1 LAEARKLAT
10 IEEQTKTGPFM
21 LLFRTLLLSLL
32 LVSTAQAV
40 VPEAP
45 EINAS
50 GYLLMEMHSGKVL
63 VKKNADQRLEPA
75 SLTKIMTAHV
85 VFEEIAKGKL
95 KLSDM
100 AHISEKAWKT
110 EGSRMF
116 VKVNSD
122 VSVEDLLRGLIIQ
135 SGNDSAVAL
144 AEHVAGS
151 EDAFAGLMNAH
162 SAQLG
167 MTSTN
172 FVNSTGLPHPDH
184 YTTPRDIVKVTEATI
199 RDYPDFYKMYA
210 EKQFTYNEIKQ
221 YNRNN
226 LLWRN
231 NAVDGVKTG
240 HTEAAGFCLVSSAKY
255 DQMRLIAV
263 VMGTESAK
271 ARIKESQALL
281 AFGSR
286 FYETHRL
293 YEAGQ
298 KLTENR
304 VWFGDQKTL
313 ALGIGED
320 VYVTIP
326 RRDYDNL
333 KPTLEVKAKLEA
345 PINKGDSLGTVTVML
360 GNDVVTTRPL
370 VALAQVEKGSLW
382 RRFLDFI
389 YQLLG
394 ME

>member
-1 LAEARKLAT
+1 M
-10 IEEQTKTGPFM
+10 Q
-21 LLFRTLLLSLL
+21 LFRTLLLALFLISN
-32 LVSTAQAV
+32 VQAV

-63 VKKNADQRLEPA
+63 VEKNADQRLEPA

-100 AHISEKAWKT
+100 VHISEKAWKT

-144 AEHVAGS
+144 AEHIAGS

-162 SAQLG
+162 AAQLG

-184 YTTPRDIVKVTEATI
+184 YTTPSDIVKVTAATI
-199 RDYPDFYKMYA
+199 RDYPDFYPMYA

-304 VWFGDQKTL
+304 VWFGDQKIL

-345 PINKGDSLGTVTVML
+345 PINKGDSLGNVTVML

>member
-1 LAEARKLAT
+1 MAEARKLAP
-10 IEEQTKTGPFM
+10 IEKQTKTGPFM
-21 LLFRTLLLSLL
+21 QLFSTLLLSLFL
-32 LVSTAQAV
+32 ISTAQAV

-50 GYLLMEMHSGKVL
+50 GYLLMEMHSGKIL
-63 VKKNADQRLEPA
+63 VEKNADQRLEPA

-100 AHISEKAWKT
+100 VHISEKAWKT

-144 AEHVAGS
+144 AEHIAGS

-162 SAQLG
+162 AAQLG

-184 YTTPRDIVKVTEATI
+184 YTTPSDIVKVTAATI
-199 RDYPDFYKMYA
+199 RDYPDFYPMYA

-304 VWFGDQKTL
+304 VWFGDQKIL

-345 PINKGDSLGTVTVML
+345 PINKGDSLGNVTVML

>member
-1 LAEARKLAT
+1 M
-10 IEEQTKTGPFM
+10 Q
-21 LLFRTLLLSLL
+21 LFRTLLLALFLISN
-32 LVSTAQAV
+32 AQAV
-40 VPEAP
+40 VPAAP

-63 VKKNADQRLEPA
+63 VEKNADQRLEPA
-75 SLTKIMTAHV
+75 SLTKIMTAHI

-95 KLSDM
+95 NLSDM
-100 AHISEKAWKT
+100 VHISEKAWKT

-144 AEHVAGS
+144 AEHIAGS

-162 SAQLG
+162 AAQLG
-167 MTSTN
+167 MTNTN

-184 YTTPRDIVKVTEATI
+184 YTTPSDIVKVTAATI
-199 RDYPDFYKMYA
+199 RDYPDFYPMYA

-345 PINKGDSLGTVTVML
+345 PINKGDSLGNVTVML

>member
-1 LAEARKLAT
+1 M
-10 IEEQTKTGPFM
+10 Q
-21 LLFRTLLLSLL
+21 LFRTLLLSLFL
-32 LVSTAQAV
+32 ISTAQAV

-63 VKKNADQRLEPA
+63 VEKNADQRLEPA

-100 AHISEKAWKT
+100 VHISEKAWKT

-144 AEHVAGS
+144 AEHIAGS

-162 SAQLG
+162 AAQLG

-184 YTTPRDIVKVTEATI
+184 YTTPSDIVKVTAATI
-199 RDYPDFYKMYA
+199 RDYPDFYPMYA

-345 PINKGDSLGTVTVML
+345 PINKGDSLGNVTVML

-370 VALAQVEKGSLW
+370 VALTHVEKGSLW

>member
-1 LAEARKLAT
+1 M
-10 IEEQTKTGPFM
+10 Q
-21 LLFRTLLLSLL
+21 LFRTLLLALFFISN
-32 LVSTAQAV
+32 AQAV

-63 VKKNADQRLEPA
+63 VEKNADQRLEPA

-100 AHISEKAWKT
+100 VHISEKAWKT

-144 AEHVAGS
+144 AEHIAGS

-162 SAQLG
+162 AAQLG

-184 YTTPRDIVKVTEATI
+184 YTTPSDIVKVTAATI
-199 RDYPDFYKMYA
+199 RDYPDFYPMYA

-313 ALGIGED
+313 VLGIGED

-360 GNDVVTTRPL
+360 DNDVVTTRPL
-370 VALAQVEKGSLW
+370 VALEQVEKGSLW

>member
-1 LAEARKLAT
+1 M
-10 IEEQTKTGPFM
+10 Q
-21 LLFRTLLLSLL
+21 LFRTLLLSLFL
-32 LVSTAQAV
+32 ISTAQAV

-63 VKKNADQRLEPA
+63 VEKNADQRLEPA

-95 KLSDM
+95 KLNDM
-100 AHISEKAWKT
+100 VHISEKAWKT

-144 AEHVAGS
+144 AEHIAGS

-162 SAQLG
+162 AAQLG

-184 YTTPRDIVKVTEATI
+184 YTTPSDIVKVTAATI
-199 RDYPDFYKMYA
+199 RDYPDFYPMYA

-304 VWFGDQKTL
+304 VWFGDQKIL

-345 PINKGDSLGTVTVML
+345 PINKGDSLGNVTVML

>member
-1 LAEARKLAT
+1 M
-10 IEEQTKTGPFM
+10 Q
-21 LLFRTLLLSLL
+21 LFRTLLLALFFISN
-32 LVSTAQAV
+32 AQAV

-63 VKKNADQRLEPA
+63 VEKNADQRLEPA

-100 AHISEKAWKT
+100 VHISEKAWKT

-144 AEHVAGS
+144 AEHIAGS

-162 SAQLG
+162 AAQLG

-184 YTTPRDIVKVTEATI
+184 YTTPSDIVKVTAATI
-199 RDYPDFYKMYA
+199 RDYPDFYPMYA

-304 VWFGDQKTL
+304 VWFGDQKIL

-345 PINKGDSLGTVTVML
+345 PINKGDSLGNVTVML

>member
-1 LAEARKLAT
+1 M
-10 IEEQTKTGPFM
+10 Q
-21 LLFRTLLLSLL
+21 LFRTLLLALFLISN
-32 LVSTAQAV
+32 VQAV
-40 VPEAP
+40 VPAAP

-63 VKKNADQRLEPA
+63 VEKNADQRLEPA

-100 AHISEKAWKT
+100 VHISEKAWKT

-144 AEHVAGS
+144 AEHIAGS

-162 SAQLG
+162 AAQLG

-184 YTTPRDIVKVTEATI
+184 YTTPSDIVKVTAATI
-199 RDYPDFYKMYA
+199 RDYPDFYPMYA

-263 VMGTESAK
+263 IMGTESAK

-345 PINKGDSLGTVTVML
+345 PINKGDSLGNVTVML

>member
-1 LAEARKLAT
+1 M
-10 IEEQTKTGPFM
+10 Q
-21 LLFRTLLLSLL
+21 LFRTLLLALFFISN
-32 LVSTAQAV
+32 AQAV

-63 VKKNADQRLEPA
+63 VEKNADQRLEPA

-100 AHISEKAWKT
+100 VHISEKAWKT

-144 AEHVAGS
+144 AEHIAGS

-162 SAQLG
+162 AAQLG

-184 YTTPRDIVKVTEATI
+184 YTTPSDIVKVTAATI
-199 RDYPDFYKMYA
+199 RDYPDFYPMYA

-345 PINKGDSLGTVTVML
+345 PINKGDSLGNVTVML
-360 GNDVVTTRPL
+360 GNDIVTTRPL

>member
-1 LAEARKLAT
+1 M
-10 IEEQTKTGPFM
+10 Q
-21 LLFRTLLLSLL
+21 LFRTLLLALFFISN
-32 LVSTAQAV
+32 AQAV

-63 VKKNADQRLEPA
+63 VEKNADQRLEPA

-100 AHISEKAWKT
+100 VHISEKAWKT

-144 AEHVAGS
+144 AEHIAGS

-162 SAQLG
+162 AAQLG

-184 YTTPRDIVKVTEATI
+184 YTTPSDIVKVTAATI
-199 RDYPDFYKMYA
+199 RDYPDFYPMYA

-263 VMGTESAK
+263 IMGTESAK

-304 VWFGDQKTL
+304 VWFGDQKIL

>member
-1 LAEARKLAT
+1 M
-10 IEEQTKTGPFM
+10 Q
-21 LLFRTLLLSLL
+21 LFRTLLLALFFISN
-32 LVSTAQAV
+32 AQAV

-50 GYLLMEMHSGKVL
+50 GYLLMEMHSGKIL
-63 VKKNADQRLEPA
+63 VEKNADQRLEPA

-100 AHISEKAWKT
+100 VHISEKAWKT

-144 AEHVAGS
+144 AEHIAGS

-162 SAQLG
+162 AAQLG

-184 YTTPRDIVKVTEATI
+184 YTTPSDIVKVTAATI
-199 RDYPDFYKMYA
+199 RDYPDFYPMYA

-263 VMGTESAK
+263 IMGTESAK

-304 VWFGDQKTL
+304 VWFGDQKIL

-345 PINKGDSLGTVTVML
+345 PINKGDSLGNVTVML

>member
-1 LAEARKLAT
+1 M
-10 IEEQTKTGPFM
+10 Q
-21 LLFRTLLLSLL
+21 LFRTLLLALFFISN
-32 LVSTAQAV
+32 AQAV

-63 VKKNADQRLEPA
+63 VEKNADQRLEPA

-100 AHISEKAWKT
+100 VHISEKAWKT

-144 AEHVAGS
+144 AEHIAGS

-162 SAQLG
+162 AAQLG

-184 YTTPRDIVKVTEATI
+184 YTTPSDIVKVTAATI
-199 RDYPDFYKMYA
+199 RDYPDFYPMYA

-313 ALGIGED
+313 ALGVSED

-345 PINKGDSLGTVTVML
+345 PINKGDSLGNVTVML

>member
-1 LAEARKLAT
+1 M
-10 IEEQTKTGPFM
+10 Q
-21 LLFRTLLLSLL
+21 LFRTLLLALFLISN
-32 LVSTAQAV
+32 VQAV

-50 GYLLMEMHSGKVL
+50 GYLLIEMHSGKVL
-63 VKKNADQRLEPA
+63 VEKNADQRLEPA

-100 AHISEKAWKT
+100 VHISEKAWKT

-144 AEHVAGS
+144 AEHIAGS

-162 SAQLG
+162 AAQLG

-184 YTTPRDIVKVTEATI
+184 YTTPSDIVKVTAATI
-199 RDYPDFYKMYA
+199 RDYPDFYPMYA

-345 PINKGDSLGTVTVML
+345 PINKGDSLGNVTVML

>member
-1 LAEARKLAT
+1 M
-10 IEEQTKTGPFM
+10 Q
-21 LLFRTLLLSLL
+21 LFRTLLLALFLISN
-32 LVSTAQAV
+32 VQAV

-50 GYLLMEMHSGKVL
+50 GYLLMEMHSGKIL
-63 VKKNADQRLEPA
+63 VEKNADQRLEPA

-95 KLSDM
+95 KLNDM
-100 AHISEKAWKT
+100 VHISEKAWKT

-144 AEHVAGS
+144 AEHIAGS

-162 SAQLG
+162 AAQLG

-184 YTTPRDIVKVTEATI
+184 YTTPSDIVKVTAATI
-199 RDYPDFYKMYA
+199 RDYPDFYPMYA

-304 VWFGDQKTL
+304 VWFGDQKIL

-345 PINKGDSLGTVTVML
+345 PINKGDSLGNVTVML

>member
-1 LAEARKLAT
+1 M
-10 IEEQTKTGPFM
+10 Q
-21 LLFRTLLLSLL
+21 LFRTLLLALFFISN
-32 LVSTAQAV
+32 SQAV

-63 VKKNADQRLEPA
+63 VEKNADQRLEPA

-100 AHISEKAWKT
+100 VHISEKAWKT

-144 AEHVAGS
+144 AEHIAGS

-162 SAQLG
+162 AAQLG

-184 YTTPRDIVKVTEATI
+184 YTTPSDIVKVTAATI
-199 RDYPDFYKMYA
+199 RDYPDFYPMYA

-304 VWFGDQKTL
+304 VWFGDQKIL

-345 PINKGDSLGTVTVML
+345 PINKGDSLGNVTVML

>member
-1 LAEARKLAT
+1 M
-10 IEEQTKTGPFM
+10 Q
-21 LLFRTLLLSLL
+21 LFRTLLLALFFISN
-32 LVSTAQAV
+32 AQAV

-50 GYLLMEMHSGKVL
+50 GYLLMEMHSGKVF
-63 VKKNADQRLEPA
+63 VEKNADQRLEPA

-100 AHISEKAWKT
+100 VHISEKAWKT

-144 AEHVAGS
+144 AEHIAGS

-162 SAQLG
+162 AAQLG

-184 YTTPRDIVKVTEATI
+184 YTTPSDIVKVTAATI
-199 RDYPDFYKMYA
+199 RDYPDFYPMYA

-345 PINKGDSLGTVTVML
+345 PINKGDSLGNVTVML

>member
-1 LAEARKLAT
+1 M
-10 IEEQTKTGPFM
+10 Q
-21 LLFRTLLLSLL
+21 LFRTLLLALFFISN
-32 LVSTAQAV
+32 AQAV

-50 GYLLMEMHSGKVL
+50 GYLLMEMHSGKIL
-63 VKKNADQRLEPA
+63 VEKNADQRLEPA

-100 AHISEKAWKT
+100 VHISEKAWKT

-144 AEHVAGS
+144 AEHIAGS

-162 SAQLG
+162 AAQLG

-184 YTTPRDIVKVTEATI
+184 YTTPSDIVKVTAATI
-199 RDYPDFYKMYA
+199 RDYPDFYPMYA

-345 PINKGDSLGTVTVML
+345 PINKGDSLGNVTVML

>member
-1 LAEARKLAT
+1 
-10 IEEQTKTGPFM
+10 
-21 LLFRTLLLSLL
+21 
-32 LVSTAQAV
+32 
-40 VPEAP
+40 
-45 EINAS
+45 
-50 GYLLMEMHSGKVL
+50 MHSGKVL
-63 VKKNADQRLEPA
+63 VEKNADQRLEPA

-100 AHISEKAWKT
+100 VHISEKAWKT

-144 AEHVAGS
+144 AEHIAGS

-162 SAQLG
+162 AAQLG

-184 YTTPRDIVKVTEATI
+184 YTTPSDIVKVTAATI
-199 RDYPDFYKMYA
+199 RDYPDFYPMYA

-263 VMGTESAK
+263 IMGTESAK

-304 VWFGDQKTL
+304 VWFGDQKIL

-345 PINKGDSLGTVTVML
+345 PINKGDSLGNVTVML

>member
-1 LAEARKLAT
+1 M
-10 IEEQTKTGPFM
+10 Q
-21 LLFRTLLLSLL
+21 LFRTLLLALFLISN
-32 LVSTAQAV
+32 VQAV
-40 VPEAP
+40 VPAAP

-63 VKKNADQRLEPA
+63 VEKNADQRLEPA

-100 AHISEKAWKT
+100 VHISEKAWKT

-144 AEHVAGS
+144 AEHIAGS

-162 SAQLG
+162 AAQLG

-184 YTTPRDIVKVTEATI
+184 YTTPSDIVKVTAATI
-199 RDYPDFYKMYA
+199 RDYPDFYPMYA

-345 PINKGDSLGTVTVML
+345 PINKGDSLGNVTVML

>member
-1 LAEARKLAT
+1 M
-10 IEEQTKTGPFM
+10 Q
-21 LLFRTLLLSLL
+21 LFRTLLLALFFISN
-32 LVSTAQAV
+32 SQAV

-63 VKKNADQRLEPA
+63 VEKNADQRLEPA

-100 AHISEKAWKT
+100 VHISEKAWKT

-144 AEHVAGS
+144 AEHIAGS

-162 SAQLG
+162 AAQLG

-184 YTTPRDIVKVTEATI
+184 YTTPSDIVKVTAATI
-199 RDYPDFYKMYA
+199 RDYPDFYPMYA

-304 VWFGDQKTL
+304 VWFGDQKIL

>member
-1 LAEARKLAT
+1 M
-10 IEEQTKTGPFM
+10 Q
-21 LLFRTLLLSLL
+21 LFRTLLLALFFISN
-32 LVSTAQAV
+32 AQAV

-63 VKKNADQRLEPA
+63 VEKNADQRLEPA

-95 KLSDM
+95 KLNDM
-100 AHISEKAWKT
+100 VHISEKAWKT

-144 AEHVAGS
+144 AEHIAGS

-162 SAQLG
+162 AAQLG

-184 YTTPRDIVKVTEATI
+184 YTTPSDIVKVTAATI
-199 RDYPDFYKMYA
+199 RDYPDFYPMYA

-263 VMGTESAK
+263 IMGTESAK

-293 YEAGQ
+293 YKAGQ

-345 PINKGDSLGTVTVML
+345 PINKGDSLGNVTVML

>member
-1 LAEARKLAT
+1 M
-10 IEEQTKTGPFM
+10 Q
-21 LLFRTLLLSLL
+21 LFRTLLLALFLISN
-32 LVSTAQAV
+32 VQAV

-50 GYLLMEMHSGKVL
+50 GYLLIEMHSGKVL
-63 VKKNADQRLEPA
+63 VEKNADQRLEPA

-100 AHISEKAWKT
+100 VHISEKAWKT

-144 AEHVAGS
+144 AEHIAGS

-162 SAQLG
+162 AAQLG

-184 YTTPRDIVKVTEATI
+184 YTTPSDIVKVTAATI
-199 RDYPDFYKMYA
+199 RDYPDFYPMYA

-304 VWFGDQKTL
+304 VWFGDQKIL

-345 PINKGDSLGTVTVML
+345 PINKGDSLGNVTVML

>member
-1 LAEARKLAT
+1 M
-10 IEEQTKTGPFM
+10 Q
-21 LLFRTLLLSLL
+21 LFRTLLLALFFISN
-32 LVSTAQAV
+32 AQAV

-63 VKKNADQRLEPA
+63 VEKNADQRLEPA

-100 AHISEKAWKT
+100 VHISEKAWKT

-122 VSVEDLLRGLIIQ
+122 VSVEDLLRGLIVQ

-144 AEHVAGS
+144 AEHIAGS

-162 SAQLG
+162 AAQLG

-184 YTTPRDIVKVTEATI
+184 YTTPSDIVKVTAATI
-199 RDYPDFYKMYA
+199 RDYPDFYPMYA

-231 NAVDGVKTG
+231 KAVDGVKTG

-255 DQMRLIAV
+255 DEMRLIAV

-345 PINKGDSLGTVTVML
+345 PINKGDSLGNVTVML
-360 GNDVVTTRPL
+360 GNDIVTTRPL

>member
-1 LAEARKLAT
+1 M
-10 IEEQTKTGPFM
+10 Q
-21 LLFRTLLLSLL
+21 LFRTLLLALFFISN
-32 LVSTAQAV
+32 AQAV

-63 VKKNADQRLEPA
+63 VEKNADQRLEPA

-100 AHISEKAWKT
+100 VHISEKAWKT

-144 AEHVAGS
+144 AEHIAGS

-162 SAQLG
+162 AAQLG

-184 YTTPRDIVKVTEATI
+184 YTTPSDIVKVTAATI
-199 RDYPDFYKMYA
+199 RDYPDFYPMYA

-263 VMGTESAK
+263 IMGTESAK

-304 VWFGDQKTL
+304 VWFGDQKIL

-345 PINKGDSLGTVTVML
+345 PINKGDSLGNVTVML

-370 VALAQVEKGSLW
+370 VALAQVEKGRLW

>member
-1 LAEARKLAT
+1 M
-10 IEEQTKTGPFM
+10 Q
-21 LLFRTLLLSLL
+21 LFRTLLLALFLISN
-32 LVSTAQAV
+32 VQAV

-63 VKKNADQRLEPA
+63 VEKNADQRLEPA

-85 VFEEIAKGKL
+85 VFEEIAKDKL

-100 AHISEKAWKT
+100 VHISEKAWKT

-144 AEHVAGS
+144 AEHIAGS

-162 SAQLG
+162 AAQLG

-184 YTTPRDIVKVTEATI
+184 YTTPSDIVKVTAATI
-199 RDYPDFYKMYA
+199 RDYPDFYPMYA

-345 PINKGDSLGTVTVML
+345 PINKGDSLGNVTVML

>member
-1 LAEARKLAT
+1 M
-10 IEEQTKTGPFM
+10 Q
-21 LLFRTLLLSLL
+21 LFRTLLLALFFISN
-32 LVSTAQAV
+32 AQAV

-50 GYLLMEMHSGKVL
+50 GYLLMEMHSGKIL
-63 VKKNADQRLEPA
+63 VEKNTDQRLEPA

-100 AHISEKAWKT
+100 VHISEKAWKT

-144 AEHVAGS
+144 AEHIAGS

-162 SAQLG
+162 AAQLG

-184 YTTPRDIVKVTEATI
+184 YTTPSDIVKVTAATI
-199 RDYPDFYKMYA
+199 RDYPDFYPMYA

-304 VWFGDQKTL
+304 VWFGDQKIL

-345 PINKGDSLGTVTVML
+345 PINKGDSLGNVTVML

>member
-1 LAEARKLAT
+1 M
-10 IEEQTKTGPFM
+10 Q
-21 LLFRTLLLSLL
+21 LFRTLLLALFLISN
-32 LVSTAQAV
+32 VQAV
-40 VPEAP
+40 VPAAP

-63 VKKNADQRLEPA
+63 VEKNADQRLEPA
-75 SLTKIMTAHV
+75 SLTKIMTAHI

-100 AHISEKAWKT
+100 VHISEKAWKT

-144 AEHVAGS
+144 AEHIAGS

-162 SAQLG
+162 AAQLG

-184 YTTPRDIVKVTEATI
+184 YTTPSDIVKVTAATI
-199 RDYPDFYKMYA
+199 RDYPDFYPMYA

-263 VMGTESAK
+263 IMGTESAK

-345 PINKGDSLGTVTVML
+345 PINKGDSLGNVTVML

>member
-1 LAEARKLAT
+1 M
-10 IEEQTKTGPFM
+10 Q
-21 LLFRTLLLSLL
+21 LFRTLLLSLFL
-32 LVSTAQAV
+32 ISNVQAV

-63 VKKNADQRLEPA
+63 VEKNADQRLEPA

-100 AHISEKAWKT
+100 VHISEKAWKT

-144 AEHVAGS
+144 AEHIAGS

-162 SAQLG
+162 AAQLG

-184 YTTPRDIVKVTEATI
+184 YTTPSDIVKVTAATI
-199 RDYPDFYKMYA
+199 RDYPDFYPMYA

-304 VWFGDQKTL
+304 VWFGDQKIL

-345 PINKGDSLGTVTVML
+345 PINKGDSLGNVTVML

>member
-1 LAEARKLAT
+1 M
-10 IEEQTKTGPFM
+10 Q
-21 LLFRTLLLSLL
+21 LFRTLLLALFLISN
-32 LVSTAQAV
+32 VQAV

-63 VKKNADQRLEPA
+63 VEKNADQRLEPA

-100 AHISEKAWKT
+100 VHISEKAWKT

-144 AEHVAGS
+144 AEHIAGS

-162 SAQLG
+162 AAQLG

-184 YTTPRDIVKVTEATI
+184 YTTPSDIVKVTAATI
-199 RDYPDFYKMYA
+199 RDYPDFYPMYA

-263 VMGTESAK
+263 IMGTESAK
-271 ARIKESQALL
+271 ARIKESQAML

-286 FYETHRL
+286 FFETHRL

-345 PINKGDSLGTVTVML
+345 PINKGDSLGNVTVML

>member
-1 LAEARKLAT
+1 M
-10 IEEQTKTGPFM
+10 Q
-21 LLFRTLLLSLL
+21 LFRTLLLALFFISN
-32 LVSTAQAV
+32 AQAV

-63 VKKNADQRLEPA
+63 VEKNADQRLEPA
-75 SLTKIMTAHV
+75 SLTKIMTAHI

-100 AHISEKAWKT
+100 VHISEKAWKT

-144 AEHVAGS
+144 AEHIAGS

-162 SAQLG
+162 AAQLG

-184 YTTPRDIVKVTEATI
+184 YTTPSDIVKVTAATI
-199 RDYPDFYKMYA
+199 RDYPDFYPMYA

-263 VMGTESAK
+263 IMGTESAK

-345 PINKGDSLGTVTVML
+345 PINKGDSLGNVTVML

>member
-1 LAEARKLAT
+1 M
-10 IEEQTKTGPFM
+10 Q
-21 LLFRTLLLSLL
+21 LFRTLLLALFLISN
-32 LVSTAQAV
+32 VQAV

-50 GYLLMEMHSGKVL
+50 GYLLMEMHSGKIL
-63 VKKNADQRLEPA
+63 VEKNADQRLEPA

-100 AHISEKAWKT
+100 VHISEKAWKT

-144 AEHVAGS
+144 AEHIAGS

-162 SAQLG
+162 AAQLG

-184 YTTPRDIVKVTEATI
+184 YTTPSDIVKVTAATI
-199 RDYPDFYKMYA
+199 RDYPDFYPMYA

-345 PINKGDSLGTVTVML
+345 PINKGDSLGNVTVML

>member
-1 LAEARKLAT
+1 M
-10 IEEQTKTGPFM
+10 Q
-21 LLFRTLLLSLL
+21 LFRTLLLALFFISN
-32 LVSTAQAV
+32 AQAV

-63 VKKNADQRLEPA
+63 VEKNADQRLEPA
-75 SLTKIMTAHV
+75 SLTKIMTAHI

-100 AHISEKAWKT
+100 VHISEKAWKT

-144 AEHVAGS
+144 AEHIAGS

-162 SAQLG
+162 AAQLG

-184 YTTPRDIVKVTEATI
+184 YTTPSDIVKVTAATI
-199 RDYPDFYKMYA
+199 RDYPDFYPMYA

-345 PINKGDSLGTVTVML
+345 PINKGDSLGNVTVML

>member
-1 LAEARKLAT
+1 M
-10 IEEQTKTGPFM
+10 Q
-21 LLFRTLLLSLL
+21 LFRTLLLALFFISN
-32 LVSTAQAV
+32 AQAV

-50 GYLLMEMHSGKVL
+50 GYLLIEMHSGKVL
-63 VKKNADQRLEPA
+63 VEKNADQRLEPA

-100 AHISEKAWKT
+100 VHISEKAWKT

-144 AEHVAGS
+144 AEHIAGS

-162 SAQLG
+162 AAQLG

-184 YTTPRDIVKVTEATI
+184 YTTPSDIVKVTAATI
-199 RDYPDFYKMYA
+199 RDYPDFYPMYA

-263 VMGTESAK
+263 IMGTESAK

-304 VWFGDQKTL
+304 VWFGDQKIL

-345 PINKGDSLGTVTVML
+345 PINKGDSLGNVTVML

>member
-1 LAEARKLAT
+1 M
-10 IEEQTKTGPFM
+10 Q
-21 LLFRTLLLSLL
+21 LFRTLLLALFFISN
-32 LVSTAQAV
+32 AQAV

-63 VKKNADQRLEPA
+63 VEKNADQRLEPA

-100 AHISEKAWKT
+100 VHISEKAWKT

-144 AEHVAGS
+144 AEHIAGS

-162 SAQLG
+162 AAQLG

-184 YTTPRDIVKVTEATI
+184 YTTPSDIVKVTAATI
-199 RDYPDFYKMYA
+199 RDYPDFYPMYA

-263 VMGTESAK
+263 VMDTESAK

-345 PINKGDSLGTVTVML
+345 PINKGDSLGNVTVML

>member
-1 LAEARKLAT
+1 M
-10 IEEQTKTGPFM
+10 Q
-21 LLFRTLLLSLL
+21 LFRTLLLALFFISN
-32 LVSTAQAV
+32 AQAV

-63 VKKNADQRLEPA
+63 VEKNADQRLEPA

-95 KLSDM
+95 KLNDM
-100 AHISEKAWKT
+100 VHISEKAWKT

-144 AEHVAGS
+144 AEHIAGS

-162 SAQLG
+162 AAQLG

-184 YTTPRDIVKVTEATI
+184 FTTPSDIVKVTAATI
-199 RDYPDFYKMYA
+199 RDYPDFYPMYA

-304 VWFGDQKTL
+304 VWFGNQKTL
-313 ALGIGED
+313 GLGIGED

>member
-1 LAEARKLAT
+1 M
-10 IEEQTKTGPFM
+10 Q
-21 LLFRTLLLSLL
+21 LFRTLLLALFFISN
-32 LVSTAQAV
+32 AQAV

-63 VKKNADQRLEPA
+63 VEKNADQRLEPA

-100 AHISEKAWKT
+100 VHISKKAWKT

-144 AEHVAGS
+144 AEHIAGS

-162 SAQLG
+162 AAQLG

-184 YTTPRDIVKVTEATI
+184 YTTPSDIVKVTAATI
-199 RDYPDFYKMYA
+199 RDYPDFYPMYA

-345 PINKGDSLGTVTVML
+345 PINKGDSLGNVTVML